1 MNKKQFG
8 SWAEEQASRYLAA
21 KGYKILARNWHCR
34 FGELDIVAKK
44 DKVIHFIEVK
54 ARRQFSFGF
63 PEEALTEA
71 KQHKLLMA
79 ITGYLANRPN
89 QLWQLDLVI
98 IEQRGLK
105 YYLQLFENVG

>member
-1 MNKKQFG
+1 MDKKQFG
-8 SWAEEQASRYLAA
+8 IWAEEQTVRYLAA

-44 DKVIHFIEVK
+44 DQIIHFIEVK
-54 ARRQFSFGF
+54 ARRQFAFGF
-63 PEEALTEA
+63 PEESLTAA
-71 KQHKLLMA
+71 KQHKLLRA
-79 ITGYLANRPN
+79 ITGYLAYQPN

-98 IEQRGLK
+98 IEQRGEK

>member
-1 MNKKQFG
+1 MDKKQFG
-8 SWAEEQASRYLAA
+8 TWAEEQTVRYLAT

-44 DKVIHFIEVK
+44 DQVIHFVEVK
-54 ARRQFSFGF
+54 ARRQFVFGF
-63 PEEALTEA
+63 PEEALTKA

-79 ITGYLANRPN
+79 ITGYLANQPGAI
-89 QLWQLDLVI
+89 WQLDLVI
-98 IEQRGLK
+98 IEQRNQK